1 MNFNYSVEISKKSAF
16 VDELNNRLKIY
27 KNTDDNE
34 IIIRYLEKRI
44 KEINEEENRMLF
56 PN

>member
-44 KEINEEENRMLF
+44 KEINEEENKMLF